1 MGDCL
6 RGGGAYKLLREEK
19 RRKKSTKAR
28 KIGRKERERKRERKR
43 ETEKVEVTS
52 LSSQD
57 IQSHSASRGKK
68 ETYNSVGRIPL
79 GI

>member
-1 MGDCL
+1 M
-6 RGGGAYKLLREEK
+6 REREK
-19 RRKKSTKAR
+19 ESKK
-28 KIGRKERERKRERKR
+28 GERERGREGER
-43 ETEKVEVTS
+43 EKESAEVTS

-57 IQSHSASRGKK
+57 IQGHSASRGKK